1 MVKINFI
8 FRFYLPIFFLI
19 SYSAYFSMQHCF
31 ERYVLREMFYTFLI
45 STFRIS
51 YIIFHHRNIIFYLF
65 SSKFF
70 RNMCVIYKQRCLGTG
85 LALKLSKSFNFQG
98 LIEKNLEKLS
108 LIPGNYRVFLGKRKH
123 QCPECSRDRTL
134 RMINCFN
141 NMLKAIEI

>member
-1 MVKINFI
+1 MQEKYNSKNNFLNCKNRVFLCFKKKFKTEIYQKLHFGKLVKINFI

-70 RNMCVIYKQRCLGTG
+70 RNMCVIHKQRCLGHRFRPKIKQI
-85 LALKLSKSFNFQG
+85 L
-98 LIEKNLEKLS
+98 
-108 LIPGNYRVFLGKRKH
+108 
-123 QCPECSRDRTL
+123 
-134 RMINCFN
+134 
-141 NMLKAIEI
+141 